1 MCYSSLVEASNRKL
15 ARTGATEKIRRDAM
29 NELLRRS
36 RTKLND
42 TPRKMPKWPRALE
55 ANFDSPTNPEDARIS
70 EQFAEIRAIRRT
82 NLESELF
89 KQRARFVKA
98 ERAVA
103 KRETKTALEELR
115 KATNKVEWHRRQLVE
130 FDRRE
135 LTPADSRIYP
145 FWYAPVIANV
155 DGERVIMPMRYHC
168 RPNGKPASYDKKF
181 DGLYNARRDSLGKFW
196 KDLFGKRHAVL
207 VAWAFYEN
215 VALEDFER
223 RALRPGEKSRNLVL
237 EFKPNSPEPMLLAC
251 LWDHWE
257 SPGEEDLY
265 SFAAITDE
273 PPSEVAATGHDRCPI
288 PIKPEN
294 LTAWLTPEGRS
305 LEELQAI
312 LDARERPFYQ
322 HRLAA

>member
-1 MCYSSLVEASNRKL
+1 MGE
-15 ARTGATEKIRRDAM
+15 TEKIRQDAFNDLSRRDR
-29 NELLRRS
+29 ERI
-36 RTKLND
+36 ND

-55 ANFDSPTNPEDARIS
+55 ANFDNPANPQDARIE
-70 EQFAEIRAIRRT
+70 EQLAQIHAIRRT
-82 NLESELF
+82 HLESGMF
-89 KQRARFVKA
+89 KQRTRLVKA

-103 KRETKTALEELR
+103 ERETKTALEELR
-115 KATNKVEWHRRQLVE
+115 KAAQKVEWHRKQLAD
-130 FDRRE
+130 FDWSE
-135 LTPADSRIYP
+135 LTPSDSRIYP

-155 DGERVIMPMRYHC
+155 DRERVIMPMRCHC
-168 RPNGKPASYDKKF
+168 RPNGRPASYDKKF

-196 KDLFGKRHAVL
+196 KGLFGKRHAVL

-223 RALRPGEKSRNLVL
+223 RALRPSEKSRNLVL

-273 PPSEVAATGHDRCPI
+273 PPSEVAVTGHDRCPI